1 MCVKTK
7 SQKHTKLEKK
17 NNISNF
23 FLQLPYAEFQ
33 TKWLKI
39 ILPIFIRG
47 EGEIVKIHHDAM
59 KYIFG

>member
-1 MCVKTK
+1 MCVKSK
-7 SQKHTKLEKK
+7 SQKHTKLEKT
-17 NNISNF
+17 IFPF

-33 TKWLKI
+33 TKWVKI